1 MEDRRQQHRHRTLKA
16 GKIVFNNKRSMFD
29 CLVRNL
35 SQSGACLQINSSI
48 DIPHKFEL
56 QLDGESA
63 GRQCQLVWATDT
75 RAGIE
80 FSTSSVAKDATLAK
94 ATGDALVASEDSTQI
109 SGVVDNELLTL
120 RTALDLVP
128 IGIVLLDAEM
138 RAQFVNRSFRRMWR
152 LPDEKADCRPPFVAL
167 LYHGCDT
174 RAYAIPSGDL
184 DRYVAE
190 RIAHVE
196 SGDPKPLDLRLTTG
210 EVIRVH
216 CTALPSGGRMLCYTY
231 VTDLVKG
238 VEHLAMLR
246 GSLDQM
252 QQGIL
257 LLDECLNAQ
266 FMNRA
271 VRELWGVR
279 DDRLIENQRSGNYST
294 T

>member
-174 RAYAIPSGDL
+174 RVCHPFW
-184 DRYVAE
+184 R
-190 RIAHVE
+190 
-196 SGDPKPLDLRLTTG
+196 P
-210 EVIRVH
+210 
-216 CTALPSGGRMLCYTY
+216 
-231 VTDLVKG
+231 
-238 VEHLAMLR
+238 
-246 GSLDQM
+246 
-252 QQGIL
+252 
-257 LLDECLNAQ
+257 
-266 FMNRA
+266 
-271 VRELWGVR
+271 
-279 DDRLIENQRSGNYST
+279 
-294 T
+294 